1 MSGGSGS
8 DNGSC
13 FSWLSFLLGL
23 AIGLWISV
31 VALFLMDW
39 GKDCDCGPAG
49 TTIVTHP
56 VADNAW
62 IPAGDGAY
70 FCTNDDQGGAIVV
83 DQGTAIVVDQGTAI
97 VVDQGG
103 AIVVDQGTAIVVDKG
118 GHVPAPD
125 DSSKQLGRDRDF
137 EEFACETNDQG
148 GAIVVD
154 RTGRIAVVSMPESYA
169 SDRCGRLNGRAT
181 VIDDTGKRVEVDQGG
196 AIVVDAS
203 GSVSF
208 DKSANAGEDQK
219 LPDDSPVSETE
230 LAYCVVA
237 TESSDPVVIRAD

>member
-1 MSGGSGS
+1 MMS
-8 DNGSC
+8 NGNGNC

-31 VALFLMDW
+31 VALFLMDLDN
-39 GKDCDCGPAG
+39 DCDCGPSG
-49 TTIVTHP
+49 TTIITHP
-56 VADNAW
+56 VADEAW

-70 FCTNDDQGGAIVV
+70 FCTNDDQGSAIVV
-83 DQGTAIVVDQGTAI
+83 DQGSAIVVDQGSAI

-103 AIVVDQGTAIVVDKG
+103 AIVVDQGSAIVVDAG

-125 DSSKQLGRDRDF
+125 SSLAQLGADRDF

-154 RTGRIAVVSMPESYA
+154 RAGRIVIVSMPDSFDSEQ
-169 SDRCGRLNGRAT
+169 CGRVNGNAT
-181 VIDDTGKRVEVDQGG
+181 VINLEDRRIEVDQGG
-196 AIVVDAS
+196 AIVVDMVGGTIDLDETAS
-203 GSVSF
+203 TP
-208 DKSANAGEDQK
+208 DQD
-219 LPDDSPVSETE
+219 LPDDSPISNTD

-237 TESSDPVVIRAD
+237 TETSVPVVVRAD